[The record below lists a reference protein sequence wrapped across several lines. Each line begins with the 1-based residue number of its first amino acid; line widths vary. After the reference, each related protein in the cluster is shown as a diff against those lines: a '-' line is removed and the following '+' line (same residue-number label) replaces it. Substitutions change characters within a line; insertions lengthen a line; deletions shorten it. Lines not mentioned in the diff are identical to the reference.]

1 MDNFI
6 YDIPTKL
13 YFGRDQ
19 NRPSARTSQG
29 QGPARPPGL
38 RWWLY

>member
-19 NRPSARTSQG
+19 IAHLPELVKAKGRRAL
-29 QGPARPPGL
+29 L
-38 RWWLY
+38 RR